1 MTPENAADTAR
12 LLDWDPDVVV
22 ISSPNAALPG
32 PKRARE
38 MVKEKGKPCI
48 VISDAPAKKAV
59 NELKEQGFGYIII
72 PGDPMI
78 GARREFLDPVE
89 MSLFNA
95 DVLSVL
101 TITGV
106 ARLVQEEFDA
116 IIETIKKGGAV
127 KVPQIIATAEK
138 AVERAKKK
146 RHAGQNHAHGQ
157 RPLEVLP
164 RPAEQAPVYTK
175 TKVISLDRDHLESQR
190 LMTFLDDPEA
200 MDCYSLLRTQL
211 LQRTR
216 DKGHN
221 TIMITSVVEG
231 EGKTITAINL
241 AVSIAREVKQT
252 LLLVDTDLRNPK
264 IHHYMGCD
272 GEKGLCDYLLG
283 DVPLEELLFNPGLAK
298 MVVLPAGK
306 RSSGSTEILGSPK
319 MEKLVEEMKT
329 RYPERYVIFDCP
341 PLLTV
346 PDALVFSSYVDG
358 VILVVEA
365 GKTPRDQIQKAI
377 ELLDGRNIIGLVMNA
392 SKEPRQAYYY

>member
-1 MTPENAADTAR
+1 MGNIGISRIEDLLLDERADREDVDVRVLGTGAKMTPENAADTAR

-138 AVERAKKK
+138 AVERAKFSNPYAKAK
-146 RHAGQNHAHGQ
+146 AIAAYSMAEKVADLDVKGCFMMKNPEEYVPIVAAAH
-157 RPLEVLP
+157 E
-164 RPAEQAPVYTK
+164 
-175 TKVISLDRDHLESQR
+175 
-190 LMTFLDDPEA
+190 
-200 MDCYSLLRTQL
+200 LLREAA
-211 LQRTR
+211 
-216 DKGHN
+216 K
-221 TIMITSVVEG
+221 
-231 EGKTITAINL
+231 L
-241 AVSIAREVKQT
+241 AYEAREIEKQT
-252 LLLVDTDLRNPK
+252 DSLVREPHART
-264 IHHYMGCD
+264 
-272 GEKGLCDYLLG
+272 GEIMLKEKL
-283 DVPLEELLFNPGLAK
+283 
-298 MVVLPAGK
+298 
-306 RSSGSTEILGSPK
+306 
-319 MEKLVEEMKT
+319 MEK
-329 RYPERYVIFDCP
+329 PS
-341 PLLTV
+341 
-346 PDALVFSSYVDG
+346 A
-358 VILVVEA
+358 
-365 GKTPRDQIQKAI
+365 
-377 ELLDGRNIIGLVMNA
+377 
-392 SKEPRQAYYY
+392 